1 MAQQHSIVIKDDQFQ
16 PSNLHIQVG
25 DSIVWDNQDDHDHT
39 ATSNNRRAGFD
50 TGVIAAGT
58 ASNPVLFNTASSY
71 GGVRVFCKQKSLMQ
85 GRVVVSTTPLLRITA
100 SAVAASTST
109 ASTRPPPVPGLTF
122 SIPVWVKMARIVA
135 AHWVYDMSD
144 DFQQAIQTN
153 LGTTLA
159 QLKTEWALVE
169 AFWQQKTGSTKT
181 ILDSN
186 FNLDP
191 TAFED
196 ESLDNL
202 EALGRRI
209 RLASNNLLPT
219 VNISQYPFPNRPD
232 AVRHFG
238 ELYPGQSSIPFGEA
252 VTINYV
258 GIPVAAGADG
268 FGLTDIQMAEAHH
281 EDFIFGALWPIE
293 SALDAGLPI
302 SPQLKQVY
310 QTTRAALKLED
321 FHLLASHLYFGISR
335 LFNSTDFQED
345 QFKQG
350 IRTMTARGEWD
361 GSFSALWHWLRWIQG
376 YITVKETGQIPNP
389 LDY

>member
-1 MAQQHSIVIKDDQFQ
+1 MAQQHTIVIKDDEFQ
-16 PSNLHIQVG
+16 SNNLHIQVG

-39 ATSNNRRAGFD
+39 ATSNNRRVVFD
-50 TGVIAAGT
+50 TGVIPAGT
-58 ASNPVLFNTASSY
+58 ASQPILFNTVSSY
-71 GGVRVFCKQKSLMQ
+71 GGLNFFCKLHSLML
-85 GRVVVSTTPLLRITA
+85 GRLVVSAAALPRI
-100 SAVAASTST
+100 AASTVDGST
-109 ASTRPPPVPGLTF
+109 APSPAPGLTF
-122 SIPVWVKMARIVA
+122 GIPVWVKIARIVA
-135 AHWVYDMSD
+135 AHWVYDMAD

-153 LGTTLA
+153 LGPTLT

-169 AFWQQKTGSTKT
+169 ALWKQQTGSTKT

-196 ESLDNL
+196 ESLANL
-202 EALGRRI
+202 EVLGRRI

-219 VNISQYPFPNRPD
+219 VNISQYPYPLRPD

-238 ELYPGQSSIPFGEA
+238 ELYPGQSSLPFGEA

-258 GIPVAAGADG
+258 GVPIVAGADG
-268 FGLTDIQMAEAHH
+268 FGLTDIQLAEAHH
-281 EDFIFGALWPIE
+281 EDFVFGALWPIE
-293 SALDAGLPI
+293 SNLDAGLPI
-302 SPQLKQVY
+302 SDQLKQTY
-310 QTTRAALKLED
+310 QKTRAVLKLED
-321 FHLLASHLYFGISR
+321 FHLLASHLYFGLSR
-335 LFNSTDFQED
+335 LSNSADFQED
-345 QFKQG
+345 QFKAG

>member
-1 MAQQHSIVIKDDQFQ
+1 MAQQHLIVIKDDQFE
-16 PSNLHIQVG
+16 PINLHIQVG
-25 DSIVWDNQDDHDHT
+25 DSIVWDNQDGHDHT
-39 ATSNNRRAGFD
+39 AVSNNRRAGFD

-58 ASNPVLFNTASSY
+58 ASKPVFFNTVSSY
-71 GGVRVFCKQKSLMQ
+71 GGVNFFCKLHSLMQ
-85 GRVVVSTTPLLRITA
+85 GRLVVSAAVLPRIAA
-100 SAVAASTST
+100 SAVAASI
-109 ASTRPPPVPGLTF
+109 ASKPPPPAPGLTF
-122 SIPVWVKMARIVA
+122 SIPVWVKIARIVA
-135 AHWVYDMSD
+135 VHWVYDMSD

-153 LGTTLA
+153 LGASLA
-159 QLKTEWALVE
+159 QLQTEWALVE
-169 AFWQQKTGSTKT
+169 AFWKQQTGSSKT

-186 FNLDP
+186 YNLDP

-196 ESLDNL
+196 ESLANL
-202 EALGRRI
+202 EVLGRRI

-238 ELYPGQSSIPFGEA
+238 ELYPGQSSLPFGEA
-252 VTINYV
+252 VTINYLGV
-258 GIPVAAGADG
+258 PVVKGTDG
-268 FGLTDIQMAEAHH
+268 FGLTDIQMAEVHH

-302 SPQLKQVY
+302 SAQLKQVY
-310 QTTRAALKLED
+310 QTTRAALKLDD
-321 FHLLASHLYFGISR
+321 FHLLASHLYFGISK
-335 LFNSTDFQED
+335 LFNSADFQED
-345 QFKQG
+345 KFKEG

>member
-16 PSNLHIQVG
+16 PSNLHLQVG

-39 ATSNNRRAGFD
+39 ATSNNRRVVFD

-58 ASNPVLFNTASSY
+58 ASQPVLFNTVSSY
-71 GGVRVFCKQKSLMQ
+71 GGVNFFCKLHNLMQ
-85 GRVVVSTTPLLRITA
+85 GRFVVSATAPLRIADST
-100 SAVAASTST
+100 VAASTTST
-109 ASTRPPPVPGLTF
+109 PPPAPGLTF
-122 SIPVWVKMARIVA
+122 SVPVWVKIARIVA

-144 DFQQAIQTN
+144 DFQQAIQTS
-153 LGTTLA
+153 LGPTLA

-169 AFWQQKTGSTKT
+169 ALWKQQTGSTKA

-196 ESLDNL
+196 ESLENL
-202 EALGRRI
+202 EVLGRRI

-219 VNISQYPFPNRPD
+219 VNISQYPFPIRPD

-258 GIPVAAGADG
+258 GVPVVTGADG

-281 EDFIFGALWPIE
+281 EDFVVSVHAPGVCSQGRSPE
-293 SALDAGLPI
+293 SAWSKVG
-302 SPQLKQVY
+302 
-310 QTTRAALKLED
+310 
-321 FHLLASHLYFGISR
+321 
-335 LFNSTDFQED
+335 
-345 QFKQG
+345 
-350 IRTMTARGEWD
+350 
-361 GSFSALWHWLRWIQG
+361 
-376 YITVKETGQIPNP
+376 
-389 LDY
+389 

>member
-39 ATSNNRRAGFD
+39 ATSNNQRAGFD

-58 ASNPVLFNTASSY
+58 ASNPVLFNTVSSY
-71 GGVRVFCKQKSLMQ
+71 GGVKVFCKQKSLIQ

-100 SAVAASTST
+100 STVAASTST
-109 ASTRPPPVPGLTF
+109 ASTPPPPVPGLTF

-159 QLKTEWALVE
+159 QLKTEWALIE
-169 AFWQQKTGSTKT
+169 AFWKQKTGSTKT

-238 ELYPGQSSIPFGEA
+238 ELYPGQSSIAFGE
-252 VTINYV
+252 
-258 GIPVAAGADG
+258 D
-268 FGLTDIQMAEAHH
+268 
-281 EDFIFGALWPIE
+281 
-293 SALDAGLPI
+293 
-302 SPQLKQVY
+302 
-310 QTTRAALKLED
+310 
-321 FHLLASHLYFGISR
+321 
-335 LFNSTDFQED
+335 
-345 QFKQG
+345 
-350 IRTMTARGEWD
+350 
-361 GSFSALWHWLRWIQG
+361 
-376 YITVKETGQIPNP
+376 
-389 LDY
+389 

>member
-1 MAQQHSIVIKDDQFQ
+1 MAQQHSIVIKNDQFQ

-39 ATSNNRRAGFD
+39 ATSNNRRVVFD

-58 ASNPVLFNTASSY
+58 ASKPVLFSTISAY
-71 GGVRVFCKQKSLMQ
+71 GGVSFFCKLHSLMQ
-85 GRVVVSTTPLLRITA
+85 GRLVVWAIAPPRT
-100 SAVAASTST
+100 AASTVLAST
-109 ASTRPPPVPGLTF
+109 APPSTPGLTYGTD
-122 SIPVWVKMARIVA
+122 VWVKIARIVA
-135 AHWVYDMSD
+135 VHWVYDMSD
-144 DFQQAIQTN
+144 DFQQALQTN
-153 LGTTLA
+153 LGTSLA
-159 QLKTEWALVE
+159 ALQAEWALVE
-169 AFWQQKTGSTKT
+169 AFWKQQTGSTKT

-186 FNLDP
+186 YNIDP

-196 ESLDNL
+196 ESLANL
-202 EALGRRI
+202 EPLGRRI

-219 VNISQYPFPNRPD
+219 VNISQYPLPFRPD

-258 GIPVAAGADG
+258 GVPIVTGADG

-281 EDFIFGALWPIE
+281 EDFVFGALWPIE
-293 SALDAGLPI
+293 SLLDAGLPV
-302 SPQLKQVY
+302 PAQLKQVY
-310 QTTRAALKLED
+310 QTTRAVLKLDD
-321 FHLLASHLYFGISR
+321 FHLLAAHLYFGIST
-335 LFNSTDFQED
+335 LFNSSDFLED
-345 QFKQG
+345 QFKAG

>member
-1 MAQQHSIVIKDDQFQ
+1 MAQQHTIVIKGDEFQ
-16 PSNLHIQVG
+16 PNNLHIQVG

-39 ATSNNRRAGFD
+39 ATSNNRRVVFD

-58 ASNPVLFNTASSY
+58 ASQPVLFNTVTSY
-71 GGVRVFCKQKSLMQ
+71 GGGNFFCKLHSLML
-85 GRVVVSTTPLLRITA
+85 GRLVVSAAALPRI
-100 SAVAASTST
+100 AASTVGGSAAST
-109 ASTRPPPVPGLTF
+109 ARSPAPGLTF
-122 SIPVWVKMARIVA
+122 GIPVWVKIARIVA
-135 AHWVYDMSD
+135 AHWVYDMAD

-153 LGTTLA
+153 LGPTLT

-169 AFWQQKTGSTKT
+169 ALWKQQTGSTKT

-196 ESLDNL
+196 ESLANL
-202 EALGRRI
+202 EVLGRRI

-219 VNISQYPFPNRPD
+219 VNISQYPYPIRPD

-238 ELYPGQSSIPFGEA
+238 ELYPGQSSVPFGEA

-258 GIPVAAGADG
+258 GVPIVAGADG
-268 FGLTDIQMAEAHH
+268 FGLTDIQLAEAHH
-281 EDFIFGALWPIE
+281 EDFVFGALWPIE
-293 SALDAGLPI
+293 SNLDAGLPI
-302 SPQLKQVY
+302 SDQLKQTY
-310 QTTRAALKLED
+310 QKTRAVLKLED
-321 FHLLASHLYFGISR
+321 FHLLASHLYFGLSR
-335 LFNSTDFQED
+335 LSNSADFQED
-345 QFKQG
+345 QFKAG